1 MLFKLSF
8 KNIRKS
14 FKDYMIYF
22 LTLILGVAIFY
33 VFNALDSQQAMLAV
47 SSSTKSI
54 MKLMVSMLSGV
65 SVGVALVL
73 GFLII
78 YANNFLIKRRKKE
91 FAIYMTL
98 GMGKSDVSKILF
110 GETVMIGC
118 ISLGIGLFIGVFAS
132 QFMSILVA
140 KMFEADMTAYA
151 FTVSTDAIIKT
162 VIYFGIMYLIV
173 ILFNTVMLSR
183 YQLIDLFHAK
193 RKVEKNKLKNSY
205 FAVLV
210 FLLATLF
217 LSYAYYSVTLDFGH
231 LSPSKTMIMIGIG
244 CVSTYLIFWSL
255 SGFLLKMIQRAR
267 GVYLKGLNAFILR
280 QLNSNINTSVFS
292 MTIICLLFFV
302 TICVLSAGLS
312 VTSSLKT
319 QLTTMTPVDINIYKS
334 MDWPEE
340 VYPPEQVEDSRLSVW
355 DVLDRLNV
363 DKNLFQEDWVDVT
376 IYTAPEYTIETF
388 LGDTIKTASEKFPQ
402 MDFSTAEEIMSISEY
417 NMLAEKYGLPTYT
430 LEEGNYIELCDFDE
444 ITPIRNE
451 ALLNGRT
458 IKIGNHTLTPQ
469 YTECQYGFVY
479 ISNLHSNSGI
489 TLVSD
494 EVIESELGN
503 ALERE
508 FNLLA
513 ADYRAETK
521 EEKTQSEEILLSIDA
536 DKMAQAGLTCDLDAM
551 SKISIYESSIGLAA
565 IATFIAIYLGIIFLI
580 AGAALLALKELSE
593 SADNKERYQILN
605 KIGVD
610 KKMQQSALLWQMG
623 IFFGFPMFLAVI
635 HSVFGIQFAQ
645 NMLSVMFRKEDMIGM
660 ILVTAAILVLVYGI
674 YFMATYSGCKRIIED
689 R

>member
-1 MLFKLSF
+1 
-8 KNIRKS
+8 
-14 FKDYMIYF
+14 MIYF

-231 LSPSKTMIMIGIG
+231 LSPSKIMIMIGIG

-417 NMLAEKYGLPTYT
+417 NMLAEKYGLPTYA

-479 ISNLHSNSGI
+479 ISNLHSNFGI

-503 ALERE
+503 TLERE
-508 FNLLA
+508 INLLA

-521 EEKTQSEEILLSIDA
+521 EEKTQSEEILFSIDA

>member
-193 RKVEKNKLKNSY
+193 RKVEKNRLKNSY

-231 LSPSKTMIMIGIG
+231 LSESKIMIMIGIG

-355 DVLDRLNV
+355 EVLDRLNV

-388 LGDTIKTASEKFPQ
+388 LGETVKTASEKFPQ

-444 ITPIRNE
+444 ITQIRNE
-451 ALLNGRT
+451 ALLTGRT
-458 IKIGNHTLTPQ
+458 IKIGNHILTPQ
-469 YTECQYGFVY
+469 YTECQYGFVH
-479 ISNLHSNSGI
+479 ISNVHSNSGI
-489 TLVSD
+489 TLVPD

-503 ALERE
+503 TLKRE
-508 FNLLA
+508 INLLA

-521 EEKTQSEEILLSIDA
+521 EEKAQSEEILFSINA
-536 DKMAQAGLTCDLDAM
+536 EKLTQAELTCDLDAM

-674 YFMATYSGCKRIIED
+674 YFTATYSGCKRIIED

>member
-118 ISLGIGLFIGVFAS
+118 ISLGIGLFVGVFAS

-231 LSPSKTMIMIGIG
+231 LSPSKIMIMIGIG

-417 NMLAEKYGLPTYT
+417 NMLAEKYGLPTYA

-479 ISNLHSNSGI
+479 ISNLHSNFGI

-503 ALERE
+503 TLERE

-521 EEKTQSEEILLSIDA
+521 EEKTQSEEILFSIDA

>member
-231 LSPSKTMIMIGIG
+231 LSPSKIMIMIGIG

-417 NMLAEKYGLPTYT
+417 NMLAEKYGLPTYA

-479 ISNLHSNSGI
+479 ISNLHSNFGI

-503 ALERE
+503 TLERE
-508 FNLLA
+508 INLLA

-521 EEKTQSEEILLSIDA
+521 EEKTQSEEILFSIDA

>member
-479 ISNLHSNSGI
+479 ISNLHSNFGI

-503 ALERE
+503 ALKRE

-521 EEKTQSEEILLSIDA
+521 EEKTQSEEILFSIDA

>member
-54 MKLMVSMLSGV
+54 MKLMISMLSGV
-65 SVGVALVL
+65 SVGVAFVL

-98 GMGKSDVSKILF
+98 GMGKSGVSRILF

-118 ISLGIGLFIGVFAS
+118 ISLGIGLLIGVFAS

-140 KMFEADMTAYA
+140 GMFEADMTAFV
-151 FTVSTDAIIKT
+151 FTISRDAVIKT
-162 VIYFGIMYLIV
+162 IIYFGIMYLIV
-173 ILFNTVMLSR
+173 ILFNTAMLSK

-193 RKVEKNKLKNSY
+193 RKVEKSRLKNSY

-210 FLLATLF
+210 FLLAALF
-217 LSYAYYSVTLDFGH
+217 LSYAYYSVTIDFSH
-231 LSPSKTMIMIGIG
+231 LSESKIGVMIGIG
-244 CVSTYLIFWSL
+244 CVTTYLIFWSL
-255 SGFLLKMIQRAR
+255 SGFLLKLVQRVR
-267 GVYLKGLNAFILR
+267 GVYLRGLNAFILR

-302 TICVLSAGLS
+302 TICVLSAGFS
-312 VTSSLKT
+312 VTSSLKR
-319 QLTTMTPVDINIYKS
+319 QLITLTPVDINIYKS
-334 MDWPEE
+334 LDWPAEGHTQ
-340 VYPPEQVEDSRLSVW
+340 EQIEDSMLSVTE
-355 DVLDRLNV
+355 VLDRLGM
-363 DKNLFQEDWVDVT
+363 DRELFKEDWVEVT
-376 IYTAPEYTIETF
+376 IYTAPEYTVGKF
-388 LGDTIKTASEKFPQ
+388 LGTFKEKAAAKFPR
-402 MDFSTAEEIMSISEY
+402 MIFDTVENIMGISEY
-417 NMLAEKYGLPTYT
+417 NMLAKRYGLPTYT
-430 LEEGNYIELCDFDE
+430 LDEGKYIEICDFDD
-444 ITPIRNE
+444 IAAIRNE
-451 ALLNGRT
+451 ALLAGR
-458 IKIGNHTLTPQ
+458 KVGIGDHILEPQ
-469 YTECQYGFVY
+469 YSECQYGFVN
-479 ISNLHSNSGI
+479 ISNLHANSGI
-489 TLVSD
+489 TLVPD
-494 EVIESELGN
+494 NVIGAELGK
-503 ALERE
+503 ALDRSVS
-508 FNLLA
+508 FFA

-521 EEKTQSEEILLSIDA
+521 EGKAETEEVFFSIDA
-536 DKMAQAGLTCDLDAM
+536 ARMADAGLECDLDAM
-551 SKISIYESSIGLAA
+551 SKIAIYESSVGLAA

-593 SADNKERYQILN
+593 SADNIERYQILN

-610 KKMQQSALLWQMG
+610 KKMQNHALLWQMG
-623 IFFGFPMFLAVI
+623 IFFGFPMFLAVV

-645 NMLSVMFRKEDMIGM
+645 NTLSVMFKKEDMIGM
-660 ILVTAAILVLVYGI
+660 ILVTAAILILIYGI
-674 YFMATYSGCKRIIED
+674 YFIATYTGCKRIIEE

>member
-140 KMFEADMTAYA
+140 KMFEADMTAYT

-231 LSPSKTMIMIGIG
+231 LSPSKIMIMIGIG

-340 VYPPEQVEDSRLSVW
+340 VYPSEQVEDSRLSVW

-479 ISNLHSNSGI
+479 ISNLHSNFGI

-521 EEKTQSEEILLSIDA
+521 EEKTQSEEILFSIDA